1 VIAVPDCR
9 KCGACCVG
17 EYADHYHAICSPSD
31 VVRMSRKARKR
42 LVTSSF
48 RDVHPGQEGYAK
60 TDGEARCVFLRGTV
74 GSRCSCRIYE
84 TRPKVCRDFKAGA
97 RICADVRRAFFGEAS
112 P

>member
-1 VIAVPDCR
+1 M
-9 KCGACCVG
+9 
-17 EYADHYHAICSPSD
+17 
-31 VVRMSRKARKR
+31 RMSRKARTK

-48 RDVHPGQEGYAK
+48 RDVQPAQEGYTE

-74 GSRCSCRIYE
+74 GSRCSCRIYA
-84 TRPKVCRDFKAGA
+84 TRPDVCREFKAGS